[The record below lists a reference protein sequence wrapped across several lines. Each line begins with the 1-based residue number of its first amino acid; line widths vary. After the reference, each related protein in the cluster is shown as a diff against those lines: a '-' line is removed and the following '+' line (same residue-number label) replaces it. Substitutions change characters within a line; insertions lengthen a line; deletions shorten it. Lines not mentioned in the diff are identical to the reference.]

1 MFNFMI
7 SNGEGW
13 HYLVLKKI
21 LLLLREVTSKYNG
34 DFYLYL
40 FILHYCLNSF
50 GTKTKLEP
58 YVI

>member
-1 MFNFMI
+1 MI

-34 DFYLYL
+34 DFFLYL
-40 FILHYCLNSF
+40 FILYYCLNSF

-58 YVI
+58 YVIW

>member
-40 FILHYCLNSF
+40 FILYYCLNSF
-50 GTKTKLEP
+50 GTKTKLDP